1 MRILNP
7 PNFAVYGV
15 LGSSSYVAAWCNQ
28 SAQLLGTSFFV
39 LEFFDSIS
47 YLKEMRG
54 WEYSFCLIFLLTV
67 TQESSLQMR
76 DPYFQ
81 KPLFICSLIFFD
93 ADMMATI
100 PSSSLSL
107 IIDCQSFHAPINKN
121 HNFGS
126 LYLFALFSD
135 YIQTHLR
142 FTLPNRGVH
151 VKGYICITQN

>member
-1 MRILNP
+1 MEIGIFLKKFMHEDFESS

-15 LGSSSYVAAWCNQ
+15 LGSSYIAAWCNQ

-54 WEYSFCLIFLLTV
+54 WEYSFCQIFLLTV

-100 PSSSLSL
+100 PASSLSL
-107 IIDCQSFHAPINKN
+107 
-121 HNFGS
+121 
-126 LYLFALFSD
+126 L
-135 YIQTHLR
+135 
-142 FTLPNRGVH
+142 
-151 VKGYICITQN
+151 